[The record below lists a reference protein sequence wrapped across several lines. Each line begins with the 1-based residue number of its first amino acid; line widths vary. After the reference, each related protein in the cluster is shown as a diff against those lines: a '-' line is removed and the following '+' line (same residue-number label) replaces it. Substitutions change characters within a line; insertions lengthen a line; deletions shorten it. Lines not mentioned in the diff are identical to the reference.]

1 MTQPVAL
8 AFQVSSVINRFSG
21 DFGDKKVDLTTVKKP
36 EEKAPRHIPIV
47 RRKNDFSSLLQKFSG
62 SDRSSGESG
71 DSSPRRRVNLHR
83 QEACAV
89 GSSDDSDSRRTPERT
104 QSLRLKKTPSP
115 EETKGVQRSESFKS
129 DFMRKRYS
137 PETVLDTP
145 LEEDPENM
153 ATPNPELAAILN
165 RRHKVVA
172 DQQIKGQE
180 LEREQI
186 YSKKIEKE
194 DQIHRPAEVEEV
206 ICDTQVA
213 SVLKSRLNETESMK
227 SKEDKYTDNRF
238 KTSRKTDDIITDTE
252 VASILKA
259 RKKETDS
266 KLPDDNKIVN
276 TVCDQSSQKESVTP
290 RLVCDDNVNKSQ
302 PPSLAPVQRTKV
314 RDDEVTVSEVGS
326 SISQLVTS
334 TKEQSLENK
343 PATHTQK
350 LADKVTPK
358 ESIDKA
364 TPKESIEK
372 ASQKESID
380 RATPKE
386 SINKAMPKESII
398 LQNSQ
403 MPHVVSNIKSVEIG
417 DKGSDKEKSPL
428 RSLRS
433 SVSPC
438 KDNVSYESTVSS
450 KSSVVRR
457 AESYGAKDTERP
469 KGILKRT
476 KSMKSSVIVDEE
488 LASILRQ
495 RKKEQD
501 SDDSDE
507 NGGEKGPDV
516 ALDIQETLR

>member
-1 MTQPVAL
+1 MAL

-21 DFGDKKVDLTTVKKP
+21 EFGDKNVDLTTVRKP

-180 LEREQI
+180 FEQEQI

-238 KTSRKTDDIITDTE
+238 KTSHKTEDIITDTE

-276 TVCDQSSQKESVTP
+276 NVCDQSSQSVTA
-290 RLVCDDNVNKSQ
+290 RLVCDDNVNKSE

-314 RDDEVTVSEVGS
+314 RDDGVTVSEVGS
-326 SISQLVTS
+326 SVSQLVTS
-334 TKEQSLENK
+334 TRQQSPENK
-343 PATHTQK
+343 PTDTQK
-350 LADKVTPK
+350 LTEKVTPK
-358 ESIDKA
+358 ESIKKA
-364 TPKESIEK
+364 TPKESII
-372 ASQKESID
+372 SQTS
-380 RATPKE
+380 P
-386 SINKAMPKESII
+386 
-398 LQNSQ
+398 
-403 MPHVVSNIKSVEIG
+403 MPHVVSNIQSTEIS

-438 KDNVSYESTVSS
+438 KDNSSSESNTSS

-507 NGGEKGPDV
+507 NGGEKVPDV

>member
-1 MTQPVAL
+1 MAL

-21 DFGDKKVDLTTVKKP
+21 EFGDKNVDLTTVKKP

-180 LEREQI
+180 FEREQI
-186 YSKKIEKE
+186 YSNKIEKE

-238 KTSRKTDDIITDTE
+238 KTSHKTEDTITDTE

-276 TVCDQSSQKESVTP
+276 NVCDQSSQKESVTP
-290 RLVCDDNVNKSQ
+290 RFVCDDNVNKSE
-302 PPSLAPVQRTKV
+302 PPSLAPIQRTKV
-314 RDDEVTVSEVGS
+314 RDDGVTVSEVGS
-326 SISQLVTS
+326 SVSQLVTS
-334 TKEQSLENK
+334 TRQQSPENK
-343 PATHTQK
+343 PTDTQK
-350 LADKVTPK
+350 LTQKVSPKESIEKATPK

-364 TPKESIEK
+364 TPEESIK
-372 ASQKESID
+372 K
-380 RATPKE
+380 ATPKE
-386 SINKAMPKESII
+386 SII
-398 LQNSQ
+398 SQ
-403 MPHVVSNIKSVEIG
+403 TSPMPHVVSNIQSTEISE
-417 DKGSDKEKSPL
+417 KGSDKEKSPL

-438 KDNVSYESTVSS
+438 KDNSSSESNTSS

-507 NGGEKGPDV
+507 NGGEKVPDV

>member
-1 MTQPVAL
+1 MAL

-21 DFGDKKVDLTTVKKP
+21 EFGDKNVDLTTVKKP

-137 PETVLDTP
+137 PETVLDTR

-180 LEREQI
+180 FEREQI

-238 KTSRKTDDIITDTE
+238 KTSNKTEDIITDTE

-276 TVCDQSSQKESVTP
+276 NVCDQSSQKESVTL
-290 RLVCDDNVNKSQ
+290 RLVCDDNVNKSE

-314 RDDEVTVSEVGS
+314 RDDGVTVSEVGS
-326 SISQLVTS
+326 SVSQLVTS
-334 TKEQSLENK
+334 TRQQSPENK
-343 PATHTQK
+343 PTDTQK
-350 LADKVTPK
+350 LTQKVSPKESIDKATPK

-364 TPKESIEK
+364 TPKESIRK
-372 ASQKESID
+372 
-380 RATPKE
+380 ATPKE
-386 SINKAMPKESII
+386 SII
-398 LQNSQ
+398 SQ
-403 MPHVVSNIKSVEIG
+403 TSPMPHVVSNIQSTEIS

-438 KDNVSYESTVSS
+438 KDNSSSESNTSS

-507 NGGEKGPDV
+507 NGGEKVPDV

>member
-1 MTQPVAL
+1 
-8 AFQVSSVINRFSG
+8 
-21 DFGDKKVDLTTVKKP
+21 
-36 EEKAPRHIPIV
+36 
-47 RRKNDFSSLLQKFSG
+47 
-62 SDRSSGESG
+62 
-71 DSSPRRRVNLHR
+71 
-83 QEACAV
+83 
-89 GSSDDSDSRRTPERT
+89 
-104 QSLRLKKTPSP
+104 
-115 EETKGVQRSESFKS
+115 
-129 DFMRKRYS
+129 MRKRYS

-238 KTSRKTDDIITDTE
+238 KTSRKTDDDIITDTE

-276 TVCDQSSQKESVTP
+276 TVCDQSSQRESVTP

-350 LADKVTPK
+350 LADKVRPK

-364 TPKESIEK
+364 T
-372 ASQKESID
+372 
-380 RATPKE
+380 
-386 SINKAMPKESII
+386 PKESII

-438 KDNVSYESTVSS
+438 KDNVSSESTLSS

>member
-276 TVCDQSSQKESVTP
+276 TVCDQSSQRESVTP
-290 RLVCDDNVNKSQ
+290 RLVCDDNVNKPQ

-314 RDDEVTVSEVGS
+314 RDDGVTVSEVGS

-364 TPKESIEK
+364 TPKESI
-372 ASQKESID
+372 
-380 RATPKE
+380 
-386 SINKAMPKESII
+386 I

-438 KDNVSYESTVSS
+438 KDNVSSESTVSS

>member
-238 KTSRKTDDIITDTE
+238 KTSRKTDDDIITDTE

-276 TVCDQSSQKESVTP
+276 TVCDQSSQRESVTP

-314 RDDEVTVSEVGS
+314 RDDGVTVSEVGS

-350 LADKVTPK
+350 LADKVRPK

-364 TPKESIEK
+364 T
-372 ASQKESID
+372 
-380 RATPKE
+380 
-386 SINKAMPKESII
+386 PKESII

-438 KDNVSYESTVSS
+438 KDNVSSESTLSS

>member
-1 MTQPVAL
+1 MAL

-21 DFGDKKVDLTTVKKP
+21 EFGHKNVDLTTVKKP

-62 SDRSSGESG
+62 SDRSIGESG

-115 EETKGVQRSESFKS
+115 DETKGVQRSESFKS

-137 PETVLDTP
+137 PETVLNTP

-180 LEREQI
+180 FEREQI

-194 DQIHRPAEVEEV
+194 DQIHRRAEVEEV

-238 KTSRKTDDIITDTE
+238 KTSHKTEDIITDTE

-276 TVCDQSSQKESVTP
+276 NVCDQSSQKESVTP
-290 RLVCDDNVNKSQ
+290 RLVCDDNVNKSE

-314 RDDEVTVSEVGS
+314 RDDGVTVSEVGS
-326 SISQLVTS
+326 SVSQLVTS
-334 TKEQSLENK
+334 TRQQSPENK
-343 PATHTQK
+343 PTDTQK
-350 LADKVTPK
+350 LTEKVTPK
-358 ESIDKA
+358 ESIKKA
-364 TPKESIEK
+364 TPKESII
-372 ASQKESID
+372 SQTS
-380 RATPKE
+380 P
-386 SINKAMPKESII
+386 
-398 LQNSQ
+398 
-403 MPHVVSNIKSVEIG
+403 MPHVVSNIQSTEISE
-417 DKGSDKEKSPL
+417 KGSDKEKSPL

-438 KDNVSYESTVSS
+438 KDNSSSESNTSS

-507 NGGEKGPDV
+507 NGGEKVPDV

>member
-1 MTQPVAL
+1 MAL

-21 DFGDKKVDLTTVKKP
+21 EFGDKNVDLTTVKKP

-62 SDRSSGESG
+62 SDRSIGESG

-104 QSLRLKKTPSP
+104 QSLRLKKTSSP
-115 EETKGVQRSESFKS
+115 DETKGVQRSESFKS

-180 LEREQI
+180 FEREQI

-194 DQIHRPAEVEEV
+194 DQIHRLAEVEEV

-238 KTSRKTDDIITDTE
+238 KTSHKTEDIITDTE

-276 TVCDQSSQKESVTP
+276 NVCDQSSQKESVTP
-290 RLVCDDNVNKSQ
+290 RLVCDDNVNKSE

-314 RDDEVTVSEVGS
+314 RDDGVTVSEVGS
-326 SISQLVTS
+326 SVSQLVTS
-334 TKEQSLENK
+334 TKQQSPENK
-343 PATHTQK
+343 PTDTQK
-350 LADKVTPK
+350 LTQKVSPKESIDKATPK

-364 TPKESIEK
+364 TPKESIK
-372 ASQKESID
+372 K
-380 RATPKE
+380 ATPKE
-386 SINKAMPKESII
+386 SII
-398 LQNSQ
+398 SQ
-403 MPHVVSNIKSVEIG
+403 TSPMPHVVSNIQSTEISE
-417 DKGSDKEKSPL
+417 KGSDKEKSPQ

-438 KDNVSYESTVSS
+438 KDNSSSESNTSS

-507 NGGEKGPDV
+507 NGGEKVPDV

>member
-1 MTQPVAL
+1 MAL

-21 DFGDKKVDLTTVKKP
+21 EFGDKNVDLTTVRKP
-36 EEKAPRHIPIV
+36 EEKTPRHIPIV

-172 DQQIKGQE
+172 DQQIEGQE
-180 LEREQI
+180 FEREQI

-213 SVLKSRLNETESMK
+213 SVLKSRLNETESMR

-238 KTSRKTDDIITDTE
+238 KTSHKTEDIITDTE

-276 TVCDQSSQKESVTP
+276 NVCDQSSQKESVTP
-290 RLVCDDNVNKSQ
+290 RLVCDDNVNKSE

-314 RDDEVTVSEVGS
+314 RDDGVTVSEVGS
-326 SISQLVTS
+326 SVSQLVTS
-334 TKEQSLENK
+334 TKQQSPENK
-343 PATHTQK
+343 STDTQK
-350 LADKVTPK
+350 LTEKATPK
-358 ESIDKA
+358 ESIDKVAPKESIKKA
-364 TPKESIEK
+364 TPKESII
-372 ASQKESID
+372 SQTS
-380 RATPKE
+380 P
-386 SINKAMPKESII
+386 
-398 LQNSQ
+398 
-403 MPHVVSNIKSVEIG
+403 MPHVVSNIQSTEISE
-417 DKGSDKEKSPL
+417 KGSDKEKSPL

-438 KDNVSYESTVSS
+438 KDNSSSESNTSS

-507 NGGEKGPDV
+507 NGGEKVPDV